1 MAARKKSKSK
11 SRNPRAPT
19 TDLGSSLAERTLG
32 TKDDETKLWEARLQY
47 ASRELEGRLAV
58 YDENEKAYYNE
69 AATRSEYA
77 ARRLPEPIRQYA
89 MRVNKFLPVLATQRQ
104 RILPKVPW
112 YRLVPQKPQD
122 PQTRSRMRAAEG
134 SINFLIRSK
143 KMRFRKK
150 SQLFLLGAELGIGA
164 LEVTYTPDE
173 GVDPEEGKEK
183 EYGEIEAT
191 LDDQGQEIF
200 EIEGGDPKLTEE
212 GELVRR
218 GSKIELD
225 LRDPLDYF
233 GLSYIHW
240 QSLLY
245 DTECGNDED
254 DMAWVGTKFSMKL
267 DQALKNP
274 IFSKVDKDE
283 MRRAAK
289 SLQTRS
295 TADIIRP
302 PRPHE
307 KLLGTGSDDFLRI
320 TGWRIWDVERR
331 EVIYF
336 VDGLPKV
343 ASKYEY
349 PTWVGRHPLIFLS
362 FHQRLQDFAP
372 ITEVEHARPLLNAY
386 NIFWSVLLN
395 HLKRFKRKYGARPNA
410 FRRPEQRDHLLDPD
424 DGAVLELMS
433 KDSLW
438 AIEDAY
444 LDPAIYK
451 MMQQVMSDFFEIMAS
466 APEFVGVAESGSAT
480 QAAIIDRRGVG
491 REDEKR
497 EILAESL
504 EEVGDK
510 MLANLQAN
518 LPRDMAVRIVG
529 PDGRAWRKTYSRPD
543 IQGQFSSWVDLA
555 EMTPQGKA
563 SIVQEILPL
572 LQILGPEFLASEPLA
587 RNLFRALTWPD
598 PDVAEDVTQI
608 ASLLMA
614 QKLYGDQQKASANG
628 GTQKPGESAKRP
640 GGPKATGQG
649 PDEGRTTEGRSV
661 GRAARAR
668 GEQPTLLGRGSTPSP
683 ETE

>member
-1 MAARKKSKSK
+1 MAARRKASKGRP
-11 SRNPRAPT
+11 RNPRTPE
-19 TDLGSSLAERTLG
+19 TDLGSSLAERARPK
-32 TKDDETKLWEARLQY
+32 KDDETKLWEARLQY
-47 ASRELEGRLAV
+47 AAREMEGRLAV

-69 AATRSEYA
+69 TLSRLDYA
-77 ARRLPEPIRQYA
+77 GRRLPEPVRQYA
-89 MRVNKFLPVLATQRQ
+89 MKVNKFLPILATQRQ
-104 RILPKVPW
+104 RVLPKVPW
-112 YRLVPQKPQD
+112 YRLIPQKPQD
-122 PQTRSRMRAAEG
+122 RMTAMRMRAGEG
-134 SINFLIRSK
+134 CLNFLVRSK

-150 SQLFLLGAELGIGA
+150 SQLFLLGAELGVGA

-183 EYGEIEAT
+183 EYGTIEVDEDEET
-191 LDDQGQEIF
+191 GQEMF

-218 GSKIELD
+218 GGKVELD

-240 QSLLY
+240 QSLLW
-245 DTECGNDED
+245 DPECGNDED
-254 DMAWVGTKFSMKL
+254 EMGWLGTRFSMKL
-267 DQALKNP
+267 EQALKNP
-274 IFSKVDKDE
+274 IFKTTDKEE

-295 TADIIRP
+295 TTDIIRP

-307 KLLGTGSDDFLRI
+307 KLLGQGSDDFLRL
-320 TGWRIWDVERR
+320 TGWRIWDIEKR
-331 EVIYF
+331 EVLYF
-336 VDGLPKV
+336 VDGLPKL
-343 ASKYEY
+343 AAKYEY

-372 ITEVEHARPLLNAY
+372 LTEVEHARPMLNAY
-386 NIFWSVLLN
+386 NIFWGVLLN

-424 DGAVLELMS
+424 DGAVLELLS

-451 MMQQVMSDFFEIMAS
+451 MMQQVMSDFHEIMAS
-466 APEFVGVAESGSAT
+466 APEFIGVAESGSAT

-510 MLANLQAN
+510 MLANLQNN
-518 LPRDMAVRIVG
+518 LPQDLAVRIVG
-529 PDGRAWRKTYSRPD
+529 PDGRKWRKTYARPD
-543 IQGQFSSWVDLA
+543 IQGQFASWIDLA

-572 LQILGPEFLASEPLA
+572 LQILGPEFLASEPLS

-598 PDVAEDVTQI
+598 PDVAADVTKL
-608 ASLLMA
+608 ATLMA
-614 QKLYGDQQKASANG
+614 AQKIYGPGGQKPNG
-628 GTQKPGESAKRP
+628 GKPGQTEKPRP
-640 GGPKATGQG
+640 GGYKATGKG
-649 PDEGRTTEGRSV
+649 PEGGRTTEGRSV

-668 GEQPTLLGRGSTPSP
+668 GEKPTLLGRGSTPSP